1 MCLWPIPRSAEGL
14 TGEALHELL
23 SSGKETTQVHDH
35 KINIVG
41 RPTVEMVCAG
51 GNDAKER

>member
-23 SSGKETTQVHDH
+23 SSGKETIQVHDH